1 MQPGFEWYSRYGSSP
16 CWYCLKFGF
25 ILFIYVKRYYIY
37 CTQHLRLLRFGFL
50 LASSGMSASVAVR
63 TQPRTTAHGRAS
75 LYPRPRTPRTPLH
88 SAAHS
93 RACRASLSTMPRTA
107 AHGRAC
113 RACGISVPRTPRTP
127 AAHAPCRISRFA
139 SDIYMLFLR
148 KLYQLYVLTSPFC
161 G

>member
-75 LYPRPRTPRTPLH
+75 LYTLPRTPRKPLH
-88 SAAHS
+88 YAAHS
-93 RACRASLSTMPRTA
+93 RACRASLSTMPRMPRMWYKSTA
-107 AHGRAC
+107 H
-113 RACGISVPRTPRTP
+113 
-127 AAHAPCRISRFA
+127 AAHAAHARRARLPRMHHVELVDCFRH
-139 SDIYMLFLR
+139 
-148 KLYQLYVLTSPFC
+148 LYTIHTQTLSIVM
-161 G
+161 